1 MVETTPLKVAIVDYG
16 LGNLFSVKHACEH
29 VGMHALVS
37 STKSDLLTADAVI
50 LPGVGAFGDAMENLK
65 RLDLISPLKDIATSG
80 KPLIGIC
87 LGLQLFMT
95 ESYEFGRH
103 KGLGLIEG
111 VVTRFENPI
120 GPTGSLKVP
129 QIGWNSIYPSFS
141 QGNSNFWQ
149 DTPLTGLQAGE
160 FMYFV
165 HSYYVK
171 PEESEVVLSTTRYGN
186 IDFCSSLHRGN
197 LFASQFHPERSGPAG
212 MQIYRQL
219 TAFIGQQNYLKEN

>member
-1 MVETTPLKVAIVDYG
+1 MVETALLKVVIVDYG

-29 VGMHALVS
+29 VGLHALVS
-37 STKSDLLTADAVI
+37 SAKSDLLTADAVI

-95 ESYEFGRH
+95 ESYEFGQH

-111 VVTRFENPI
+111 VVMRFENPI

-129 QIGWNSIYPSFS
+129 QIGWNNIYPSFS
-141 QGNSNFWQ
+141 QGNSNSWQ

-171 PEESEVVLSTTRYGN
+171 PKESEVVLSTTRYGN
-186 IDFCSSLHRGN
+186 INFCSSLHRGN
-197 LFASQFHPERSGPAG
+197 LFASQFHPERSGSAG